1 MPEQL
6 KPCPFCGCEPGCADD
21 DVFHRC
27 RVIGMSINVFRYE
40 WNTRAPLPYVHG
52 VKFERACDG
61 CTDAQ
66 CLRDAGCPRGLKA
79 E

>member
-6 KPCPFCGCEPGCADD
+6 KPCPFCGVVPNDMLGDMN
-21 DVFHRC
+21 HMC
-27 RVIGMSINVFRYE
+27 RVLGVSIAASRDE
-40 WNTRAPLPYVHG
+40 WNTRAPLP
-52 VKFERACDG
+52 CDG
-61 CTDAQ
+61 CTDAL